1 MSLPDP
7 EAFRA
12 SFYEPGI
19 EKEPINILKFLRTQV
34 VSLKEPTCDQDP
46 VCFCPLYGLLDA
58 IGKKWS
64 LLIIAVLG
72 NEGEKGFNEL
82 KSSLKGISPKT
93 LSETLKKLEE
103 LDLVNKQIR
112 GTSPPSVR
120 YSLTKDGVEL
130 RGYLIPML
138 RWVSRRG
145 AKEEPWCPIK
155 I

>member
-1 MSLPDP
+1 MNQVY
-7 EAFRA
+7 FRNLYVA
-12 SFYEPGI
+12 SSFFE
-19 EKEPINILKFLRTQV
+19 LRWYL
-34 VSLKEPTCDQDP
+34 LKEPTCAQDH

-64 LLIIAVLG
+64 LLIIAILG

-82 KSSLKGISPKT
+82 KKELDGISPKT

-103 LDLVNKQIR
+103 LNLINKQVFA
-112 GTSPPSVR
+112 TSPPSVR
-120 YSLTKDGVEL
+120 YSLTKDGIEL
-130 RGYLIPML
+130 RGHLLPLL
-138 RWVSRRG
+138 RWVSQRG